1 MTDGQISYEEFGQR
15 FFERAVTLERI
26 LGGVSTL
33 AGQPINVGPMG
44 VGPGRIAKVTAT
56 GAIGQAEATP
66 LPGDTISYRVVLPV
80 QLTFDLNLQVDN
92 HRFHADLEV
101 PLVLSAHAAEPLA
114 VVIDV
119 TPPRPD
125 EVGIEF
131 RSEGLRAGLIN
142 RVADVEGE
150 LRRFVARYV
159 SREINKPHVMKARVI
174 DVAGAM
180 DGAWARLAPK
190 GKKEST
196 VVHDLEAEL
205 ERELLENE
213 QLIED
218 LSD

>member
-26 LGGVSTL
+26 LGGVGTL

-66 LPGDTISYRVVLPV
+66 LPGETISYRVVLPV

-101 PLVLSAHAAEPLA
+101 PLVLSAHAAEPLS

-190 GKKEST
+190 EKKEST

>member
-1 MTDGQISYEEFGQR
+1 MTDRQMSYEEFGLR

-26 LGGVSTL
+26 LGGVNTL

-56 GAIGQAEATP
+56 GAIGEAQATA

-80 QLTFDLNLQVDN
+80 ELDFELNLQVDT
-92 HRFHADLEV
+92 HRFHAELEV
-101 PLVLSAHAAEPLA
+101 PLILSAHAAEPLS

-119 TPPRPD
+119 TPPLPNQVKISFKAD
-125 EVGIEF
+125 
-131 RSEGLRAGLIN
+131 GLRAGLIN

-150 LRRFVARYV
+150 LRRFVAKYV
-159 SREINKPHVMKARVI
+159 SREINKESVMKARTI

-180 DGAWARLAPK
+180 DGAWSRISPK
-190 GKKEST
+190 EQKEST
-196 VVHDLEAEL
+196 VVQDLEAEL

-218 LSD
+218 LSE